1 MPLKEL
7 MDNPHSDRVKRICAI
22 KHIKSHENLKFLV
35 EGPQSVREA
44 VRYASDF
51 ICDIYAL
58 DDAVYALDSSG
69 ALGSLDSHDYSDN
82 IAGCY
87 VSNAANSNSSSAISS
102 TNTSAI
108 TSDTENISTN
118 TSTISSANTSAI
130 TSIVRESLGKQ
141 CYVHPVTSDVMKK
154 ISTDSQGIVAVL
166 DAKSLEDS
174 YESDIKNL
182 EDCAKKSSKTL
193 RIAACWQVR
202 DPGNAGAIIRV
213 ADVAGCDAVVFVD
226 DCVNL
231 QNPKLVRS
239 TAGSLFHL
247 PVVTM
252 SESEWFDW
260 ASSAGVKIIAA
271 DIYGT
276 PNRKPKDFPLVIK
289 DSELMKSSLAVL
301 FGNEARGLNE
311 KILNKVDE
319 ISIIPIY
326 GKAESMNLATSA
338 AVMLMGLAMS
348 SHERKM

>member
-22 KHIKSHENLKFLV
+22 KRIKSHENLKFLV

-58 DDAVYALDSSG
+58 DDAVYALESSD
-69 ALGSLDSHDYSDN
+69 ALESPNNS
-82 IAGCY
+82 AGCY
-87 VSNAANSNSSSAISS
+87 VSNAANSNSSSTDTS
-102 TNTSAI
+102 T
-108 TSDTENISTN
+108 NISTD
-118 TSTISSANTSAI
+118 TSTNISTNTSAI
-130 TSIVRESLGKQ
+130 TSIVRESLEKQ

-182 EDCAKKSSKTL
+182 EDCVKKSSKTL

-247 PVVTM
+247 PVVAM

-276 PNRKPKDFPLVIK
+276 QNRKPKDFPLVIK

>member
-22 KHIKSHENLKFLV
+22 KRIKSHENLKFLV

-58 DDAVYALDSSG
+58 DDAVYALESSD
-69 ALGSLDSHDYSDN
+69 ALESPNNS
-82 IAGCY
+82 AGCY
-87 VSNAANSNSSSAISS
+87 VSNAANSNSSS
-102 TNTSAI
+102 T
-108 TSDTENISTN
+108 
-118 TSTISSANTSAI
+118 NTSAI
-130 TSIVRESLGKQ
+130 TSIVRESLEKQ

-174 YESDIKNL
+174 YESDVKNL

-247 PVVTM
+247 PVITM

-276 PNRKPKDFPLVIK
+276 KNRKPKDFPLVVK

-311 KILNKVDE
+311 EILNKVDE

>member
-22 KHIKSHENLKFLV
+22 KRIKSHENLKFLV

-58 DDAVYALDSSG
+58 DDAVYALESSD
-69 ALGSLDSHDYSDN
+69 ALESPNNS
-82 IAGCY
+82 AGCY
-87 VSNAANSNSSSAISS
+87 VSNAANSNSSSTISS
-102 TNTSAI
+102 TDAST
-108 TSDTENISTN
+108 NISTN
-118 TSTISSANTSAI
+118 
-130 TSIVRESLGKQ
+130 TSIVRESLEKQ

-174 YESDIKNL
+174 YESDVKNL

-247 PVVTM
+247 PVITM

-276 PNRKPKDFPLVIK
+276 KNRKPKDFPLVVK

-311 KILNKVDE
+311 EILNKVDE

>member
-22 KHIKSHENLKFLV
+22 KRIKSHENLKFLV

-58 DDAVYALDSSG
+58 DDAVYALESSD
-69 ALGSLDSHDYSDN
+69 ALESPNNS
-82 IAGCY
+82 AGCY
-87 VSNAANSNSSSAISS
+87 VSNAANSNSSS
-102 TNTSAI
+102 TNTSTNI
-108 TSDTENISTN
+108 STDISTNISTDTSTNISTN
-118 TSTISSANTSAI
+118 TSTI
-130 TSIVRESLGKQ
+130 TSIVRESLEKQ

-174 YESDIKNL
+174 YELDVKNL

-247 PVVTM
+247 PVITM

-276 PNRKPKDFPLVIK
+276 KNRKPKDFPLVIK

-311 KILNKVDE
+311 EILNKVDE

>member
-22 KHIKSHENLKFLV
+22 KRIKSHENLKFLV

-58 DDAVYALDSSG
+58 DDAVYALESPNNS
-69 ALGSLDSHDYSDN
+69 
-82 IAGCY
+82 AGCY
-87 VSNAANSNSSSAISS
+87 VSNAANSNSSS
-102 TNTSAI
+102 TNTSTNI
-108 TSDTENISTN
+108 STDTSTNISTN
-118 TSTISSANTSAI
+118 TSTI
-130 TSIVRESLGKQ
+130 TSIVRESLEKQ

-182 EDCAKKSSKTL
+182 EDCVKKSSKTL

-247 PVVTM
+247 PVITM

-276 PNRKPKDFPLVIK
+276 KNRKPKDFPLVIK

-311 KILNKVDE
+311 EILNKVDE

>member
-22 KHIKSHENLKFLV
+22 KRIKSHENLKFLV

-58 DDAVYALDSSG
+58 DDAVYALESSD
-69 ALGSLDSHDYSDN
+69 ALESPNNS
-82 IAGCY
+82 AGCY
-87 VSNAANSNSSSAISS
+87 VSNAANSNSSS
-102 TNTSAI
+102 
-108 TSDTENISTN
+108 TN
-118 TSTISSANTSAI
+118 TSTNISTDTSTNISTNTSAI
-130 TSIVRESLGKQ
+130 TSIVRESLEKQ

-174 YESDIKNL
+174 YESDVKNL

-247 PVVTM
+247 PVITM

-276 PNRKPKDFPLVIK
+276 KNRKPKDFPLVVK

-311 KILNKVDE
+311 EILNKVDE